1 MSDDAARIAELERGF
16 RRDGLPNLILDFSAA
31 EDVFTRAIPFLS
43 LVFVLEIVNAMDL
56 EASAWVNLLFALG
69 GAAILFGAFGALN
82 VARGRPFLSVP
93 SRVERPELA
102 AFVVLPGLLPIVFS
116 GQWLFGFN
124 TMLVNAAL
132 LVLVYLVIG
141 FGVVS
146 LVRWTGRRFFAQ
158 LGASLSVLVRAVPL
172 LLFFSLVMFFTT
184 EIWQVFTTPGPGAFW
199 TAMIIF
205 VLLAMVFL
213 AVRLPGVVREVQAES
228 SVGEVPLRPKERLNL
243 AAVALISEMLQVV
256 FVSTAIWLFYVV
268 LGALLV
274 NDAVRQTWLLTPDDV
289 YFTITWFGDDVQ
301 VNEALLRVAT
311 GVAAFAGLYYAV
323 TILVDAAYRDQFVD
337 SLTVELRDTFR
348 RRSEYL
354 ELQRKRGVPVTP
366 PTDPTAG
373 TSAGT

>member
-1 MSDDAARIAELERGF
+1 
-16 RRDGLPNLILDFSAA
+16 
-31 EDVFTRAIPFLS
+31 
-43 LVFVLEIVNAMDL
+43 
-56 EASAWVNLLFALG
+56 
-69 GAAILFGAFGALN
+69 
-82 VARGRPFLSVP
+82 
-93 SRVERPELA
+93 
-102 AFVVLPGLLPIVFS
+102 
-116 GQWLFGFN
+116 
-124 TMLVNAAL
+124 MLVNAAL
-132 LVLVYLVIG
+132 LLLVYLVIG

-199 TAMIIF
+199 TAMVIF

-228 SVGEVPLRPKERLNL
+228 SVGDVPLRRKERLNL

-274 NDAVRQTWLLTPDDV
+274 NEAVRQTWLLTPDDV

-366 PTDPTAG
+366 PTDPTG
-373 TSAGT
+373 RDIRRNVTSFPSGNVRTYTSPRSNPARSYARIARSFHGKTSSANVDGCQRSRANAIAAPT